1 MHTTTPNFLFL
12 ILFSLLLSSLFT
24 IATSSESE
32 TEDETQ
38 FSYIE
43 DTGKGPKRW
52 GQINPD
58 WKACGNG
65 AMQSPIDL
73 LDARVQVLPNLEKL
87 KRDYKPAPAVVK
99 NRGHDVTVEWKGYAG
114 KININGTYFKLQQ
127 CHWHSPSEHTFNG
140 SRYNLELH
148 VIHLSSDEK
157 IAVIGITYKYGR
169 ADPFLTRM
177 LRHIDSL
184 PVGEEKEL
192 GLLTRVILSSGAES
206 TIDILVLSQFLHV
219 RTATREQVRA
229 LRKAV
234 QDASFYK
241 SCFLAPTWCYNLR
254 GWGVEMDT
262 TRNTMDMRQMQG
274 QVRKWMEEQFCC
286 INQVCVE
293 SSNRNFTFLFRI
305 SLLLFSLLI
314 LCTSITIADEVEDE
328 SEFSYIEGSETGPE
342 KWGTIK
348 AEWKTCGKGKRQSP
362 IDLRN
367 RRVSIFPDFGQLKR
381 KYRPA
386 HAVLKNRGHDV
397 AVEWKGN
404 AGKIKLHGVHFKLE
418 QLHWHTPSE
427 HTVNGTSFQME
438 LHLVHKS
445 ARGKIAV
452 IGKTFKLGPPDP
464 FLAKMIDHVTGIPAG
479 EEKDIGIVDANDI
492 KHWGRKYYRYIGS
505 LTTPPC
511 TEGVIWTISKKVNT
525 VSKEQVESL
534 RRVVHDGHEGNARPA
549 QRLNGRPV
557 WLYIPFQM
565 GRPSN

>member
-192 GLLTRVILSSGAES
+192 GIVNPGDIKFGSRKYYRYIGSLTVPPCTEGVIW
-206 TIDILVLSQFLHV
+206 TISKKV

-234 QDASFYK
+234 QDGYEANARPSQEVDGRTVLLYK
-241 SCFLAPTWCYNLR
+241 P
-254 GWGVEMDT
+254 
-262 TRNTMDMRQMQG
+262 
-274 QVRKWMEEQFCC
+274 
-286 INQVCVE
+286 
-293 SSNRNFTFLFRI
+293 
-305 SLLLFSLLI
+305 
-314 LCTSITIADEVEDE
+314 
-328 SEFSYIEGSETGPE
+328 
-342 KWGTIK
+342 
-348 AEWKTCGKGKRQSP
+348 
-362 IDLRN
+362 
-367 RRVSIFPDFGQLKR
+367 
-381 KYRPA
+381 
-386 HAVLKNRGHDV
+386 
-397 AVEWKGN
+397 
-404 AGKIKLHGVHFKLE
+404 
-418 QLHWHTPSE
+418 
-427 HTVNGTSFQME
+427 
-438 LHLVHKS
+438 
-445 ARGKIAV
+445 
-452 IGKTFKLGPPDP
+452 
-464 FLAKMIDHVTGIPAG
+464 
-479 EEKDIGIVDANDI
+479 
-492 KHWGRKYYRYIGS
+492 
-505 LTTPPC
+505 
-511 TEGVIWTISKKVNT
+511 
-525 VSKEQVESL
+525 SL
-534 RRVVHDGHEGNARPA
+534 RRG
-549 QRLNGRPV
+549 
-557 WLYIPFQM
+557 
-565 GRPSN
+565 ST